1 MNVVVHYALTKP
13 CKSPPEVVIDP
24 KHRSLQ
30 VLTSSFSSRFL
41 PYTVHFELKPE
52 DAADMGGN
60 EFLGDIFEPIRKEV
74 PKQDINP
81 SLRRSS
87 NLSTN
92 DDDESNL
99 SIIQALSH
107 NVSSSNLS
115 IDSNQDTYLDS
126 SNFNGNID
134 DDTDSISST
143 SSIVV
148 PRPKPVGALTEQV
161 PPASP
166 SPLLGHHLP
175 QHPHGLHTSSNV
187 SHLSNNSNQNVSVQD
202 FFFNNPHKT
211 KMTLSSTS
219 LDDVNSLGNIH
230 SSPYAEKLV
239 PTSLGPTPSQPQA
252 GRSPYGQLQGTPTL
266 VKPKAMLRN
275 VTPQPLV
282 NEVLPKK
289 PFLEPKLSSMRINR
303 THHSSLRNL
312 KTASILSLDKKIGV
326 GASSAEL
333 EGQPSNDGSDPLQQ
347 KNIMDTYNYDSVS
360 GNYTDLLQKEEDE
373 VMKITKD
380 CNRIVPFGGFSRR
393 HKFAEDMD
401 DLFNTSPWKVVEF
414 DKGNGSL
421 INSIESSR
429 DSNLGDF
436 TWIGTISIPSNIVP
450 ENIKADITDELED
463 NYNSNVIFLD
473 DEVFQGH
480 YKSFCKQILWPI
492 FHYQIPDNPKS
503 NAFENHSWKYY
514 EQLNQMYA
522 NKIAEKYKKGDI
534 IWVHDYHLMLLPLM
548 LRKLIPDAR
557 IAFFLHIS
565 FPSSEVFRCLAQR
578 KKILEGMLG
587 ADCITFQNEE
597 YMAHFLQSSNRLLL
611 ADFNSTGVY
620 YNDRLTTVS
629 YNAIG
634 LNFKHLDTQLK
645 SSVVKNWKNLIEER
659 WPNKKLIVSRD
670 KIDQIRGLKEKLLAY
685 ERFLDDHPEYISETI
700 LILICVQSGSTD
712 EDYKNELL
720 AITERINSKTKNI
733 SIDQPVI
740 LLNQDIEFEQ
750 YLALLSEANVFIV
763 STLREGMNLTCHEFI
778 CASEKLHSPL
788 ILSEFVG
795 SASVLTKGPLLS
807 NPYNIR
813 QVSGQ
818 IYQCLNMLDDEKI
831 ERWNSSFQQILNND
845 SETWVRKCLLDIE
858 NAYANSKSLQSYNT
872 LEPLTKKAYESALS
886 SISDTDGKRLYV
898 LNLDDLTANLEIH
911 GQTIHSYQQQ
921 LIHKTLTNLSADP
934 NNYVYIFSIFQRSE
948 LLRLYRRVPDIG
960 LIAENGGIIKPPK
973 SGDWFTVVDES
984 EKAWIPTV
992 VDIIKAFCERLPGSY
1007 YEAEECT
1014 VMFHTETTIDIDID
1028 YKNGLI
1034 GDLITHINELF
1045 EKDFNVHAS
1054 LKSGILIVKE
1064 MNLITRALEFIMEQN
1079 KGNENLQKLP
1089 STASAFTSPVF
1100 QARGSSIAHSPGPIS
1115 PIELTKTSSSGLTS
1129 NSSSEKCYDFIFACG
1144 ATTQIDEEIFSYFN
1158 SIKEYSDSVEVGEI
1172 VTVCVGQTGKSRTCA
1187 KYSLKGINNL
1197 INLLN

>member
-1 MNVVVHYALTKP
+1 M
-13 CKSPPEVVIDP
+13 
-24 KHRSLQ
+24 
-30 VLTSSFSSRFL
+30 
-41 PYTVHFELKPE
+41 PYTVHFELNAE
-52 DAADMGGN
+52 DAAEICDNQSLGG
-60 EFLGDIFEPIRKEV
+60 IFEPIRKEV
-74 PKQDINP
+74 PPEDINAV
-81 SLRRSS
+81 LRRSKPS
-87 NLSTN
+87 PDTN
-92 DDDESNL
+92 GEDSNL
-99 SIIQALSH
+99 SIIKALSH
-107 NVSSSNLS
+107 NVSSSNISVVNS
-115 IDSNQDTYLDS
+115 IDSNQDAYLT
-126 SNFNGNID
+126 GNYNETLD

-143 SSIVV
+143 SSVVV
-148 PRPKPVGALTEQV
+148 PKPKQVGANSETHGII
-161 PPASP
+161 SP
-166 SPLLGHHLP
+166 SPISSQHVPH
-175 QHPHGLHTSSNV
+175 HPHNLLTGSNTSHASTT
-187 SHLSNNSNQNVSVQD
+187 STQNVSVQD
-202 FFFNNPHKT
+202 FFFNNPYKT

-219 LDDVNSLGNIH
+219 LDDVNSLTNTVSTTPSAEKSVPTAQTQ
-230 SSPYAEKLV
+230 SSPQV
-239 PTSLGPTPSQPQA
+239 
-252 GRSPYGQLQGTPTL
+252 GRSPYGQLHGTPTL
-266 VKPKAMLRN
+266 VKPKAVLRN
-275 VTPQPLV
+275 ITPQPLV
-282 NEVLPKK
+282 NELVPKK
-289 PFLEPKLSSMRINR
+289 PFGEPKLSSMRINR
-303 THHSSLRNL
+303 SHHSNLRNL

-326 GASSAEL
+326 NSSGTDLNKVA
-333 EGQPSNDGSDPLQQ
+333 SNDSNVLQE
-347 KNIMDTYNYDSVS
+347 KNVMDTYNYDSVS
-360 GNYTDLLQKEEDE
+360 AHYTDLLQNEEEE
-373 VMKITKD
+373 VLNNKKD
-380 CNRIVPFGGFSRR
+380 CSRIVPFGGFSKLHR
-393 HKFAEDMD
+393 FAEDMD
-401 DLFNTSPWKVVEF
+401 DVFNTSPWKVVEF

-421 INSIESSR
+421 INSIESAR
-429 DSNLGDF
+429 DKNLGEF
-436 TWIGTISIPSNIVP
+436 TWMGTISIPSNIVP
-450 ENIKADITDELED
+450 ENIKCDISNELAA

-480 YKSFCKQILWPI
+480 YQSFCKQILWPI

-514 EQLNQMYA
+514 EELNRIYA
-522 NKIAEKYKKGDI
+522 EKIAEKYKKGDI
-534 IWVHDYHLMLLPLM
+534 VWVHDYHLMLLPLM
-548 LRKLIPDAR
+548 LRKLIPDAK

-587 ADCITFQNEE
+587 ADCVTFQNEE

-620 YNDRLTTVS
+620 YNNRLTTVS

-634 LNFKHLDTQLK
+634 LNYKHLEVQLK
-645 SSVVKNWKNLIEER
+645 SNVVKNWKNLIEDR

-720 AITERINSKTKNI
+720 TIAERINSKTRNI

-750 YLALLSEANVFIV
+750 YLALLSEAQVFIV

-778 CASEKLHSPL
+778 CASQKLHSPL

-831 ERWNSSFQQILNND
+831 ERWSSTFQQILNND
-845 SETWVRKCLLDIE
+845 SETWVRKCLADIE
-858 NAYANSKSLQSYNT
+858 NAYTNNDALQSYNT
-872 LEPLTKKAYESALS
+872 LEPLTKKIYENLLN
-886 SISDTDGKRLYV
+886 SIPDSNGKRLYI
-898 LNLDDLTANLEIH
+898 LNMDDLTANLEIH

-921 LIHKTLTNLSADP
+921 LIHRLLTNLSSDP

-948 LLRLYRRVPDIG
+948 LLRLYRRIPDIG
-960 LIAENGGIIKPPK
+960 LIAENGGIVKPPRV
-973 SGDWFTVVDES
+973 SDWFTVVDES

-992 VDIIKAFCERLPGSY
+992 VDIINAFCERLPGSY
-1007 YEAEECT
+1007 IETEECT
-1014 VMFHTETTIDIDID
+1014 VMFHTESTVNIDKD

-1054 LKSGILIVKE
+1054 LTKGILIVKE

-1079 KGNENLQKLP
+1079 SESANLQKLP

-1100 QARGSSIAHSPGPIS
+1100 QARSSSISQSPVAIS
-1115 PIELTKTSSSGLTS
+1115 PIELS
-1129 NSSSEKCYDFIFACG
+1129 NTNGSDFISNPPTEKSYEFIFACG
-1144 ATTQIDEEIFSYFN
+1144 ATTQIDEELFSYFN
-1158 SIKEYSDSVEVGEI
+1158 NLSETSDSVDSDNI
-1172 VTVCVGQTGKSRTCA
+1172 ITICVGQTGKSRTCA

-1197 INLLN
+1197 ITLLG